1 MKWKSFLFIAV
12 FIYSCSSNETNKHK
26 INDSEAALILRNS
39 DTIIGQS
46 KIKNKIPKAYA
57 DKYYFKDR
65 KRMLVVANKFNESI
79 FIELKYATKDNFM
92 KRKLYD
98 TLKTAYLQ
106 LDVAQ
111 RLAKVQEELTKI
123 NPNYHLLVYDATR
136 PLSVQWEMWTALD
149 SIPVAERVN
158 FVSNPRNGSVHNYG
172 AAVDLTICDKNGKPI
187 DMGAGYDDIRK
198 IAYPSLEAFYLK
210 SGELSKKQ
218 VENRKL
224 LRKVMLSQGFR
235 NIPTEWWHFNACSRE
250 EAKIKYSIIQN
261 EF

>member
-1 MKWKSFLFIAV
+1 M
-12 FIYSCSSNETNKHK
+12 SCE
-26 INDSEAALILRNS
+26 
-39 DTIIGQS
+39 QS
-46 KIKNKIPKAYA
+46 KSPLKKEITTIKEVTPNKKPEVGEYLAVKNKTEILEP
-57 DKYYFKDR
+57 
-65 KRMLVVANKFNESI
+65 VNKFNKSI
-79 FIELKYATKDNFM
+79 FIELKYATNDNFM

-106 LDVAQ
+106 LEVAQ
-111 RLAKVQEELTKI
+111 RLAKVQDELTKI

-136 PLSVQWEMWTALD
+136 PLSVQWEMWKALD

-198 IAYPSLEAFYLK
+198 IAYPSLEAIYLK
-210 SGELSKKQ
+210 SGELSIKQ

-224 LRKVMLSQGFR
+224 LRKVMTSQGFR
-235 NIPTEWWHFNACSRE
+235 NIPTEWWHFNAFSRDE
-250 EAKIKYSIIQN
+250 CKKRFSVIEN

>member
-1 MKWKSFLFIAV
+1 MKWISFLVI
-12 FIYSCSSNETNKHK
+12 
-26 INDSEAALILRNS
+26 LILFFS
-39 DTIIGQS
+39 CEQS
-46 KIKNKIPKAYA
+46 KPRLEENHHTKTILSKTNNTSKVGEYVSVKNNIDILEP
-57 DKYYFKDR
+57 
-65 KRMLVVANKFNESI
+65 ANKFNKLI
-79 FIELKYATKDNFM
+79 LIELKYATKDNFM

-106 LDVAQ
+106 MEVAQ

-172 AAVDLTICDKNGKPI
+172 AAVDLTICDQNVKPL

-198 IAYPSLEAFYLK
+198 IAYPNLEAVYLK
-210 SGELSKKQ
+210 SGELSKTQ

-235 NIPTEWWHFNACSRE
+235 NIPTEWWHFNAFSRE
-250 EAKIKYSIIQN
+250 ECKKRFSVIEN

>member
-1 MKWKSFLFIAV
+1 MKWKSFFVIGILFL
-12 FIYSCSSNETNKHK
+12 SCEQSKPNLRPDQT
-26 INDSEAALILRNS
+26 SEVTKLKSTGKTKVGEYISVKNNS
-39 DTIIGQS
+39 DILE
-46 KIKNKIPKAYA
+46 P
-57 DKYYFKDR
+57 
-65 KRMLVVANKFNESI
+65 ANKFNTSI
-79 FIELKYATKDNFM
+79 FIELKYATEDNFM

-106 LDVAQ
+106 LEVAQ

-149 SIPVAERVN
+149 TIPVAERVN

-172 AAVDLTICDKNGKPI
+172 AAVDLTICDKNGKPL

-198 IAYPSLEAFYLK
+198 IAYPSLEAIYLK
-210 SGELSKKQ
+210 SGELSVKQ
-218 VENRKL
+218 VENRKI
-224 LRKVMLSQGFR
+224 LRKVMASQGFR

>member
-1 MKWKSFLFIAV
+1 MKWKSFFVIV
-12 FIYSCSSNETNKHK
+12 FFLISCEESKSSLKVDNKASKKELKTITKKVEEEYSSVKNNV
-26 INDSEAALILRNS
+26 DILE
-39 DTIIGQS
+39 
-46 KIKNKIPKAYA
+46 P
-57 DKYYFKDR
+57 
-65 KRMLVVANKFNESI
+65 ANKFNTSI
-79 FIELKYATKDNFM
+79 FIELKYASNDNFM

-111 RLAKVQEELTKI
+111 RLAKVQDELTKI

-149 SIPVAERVN
+149 SIPVSERVN

-172 AAVDLTICDKNGKPI
+172 AAVDLTICDKNGKPL

-198 IAYPSLEAFYLK
+198 IAYPNLESVYLK
-210 SGELSKKQ
+210 SGELSLKQ
-218 VENRKL
+218 VENRRL
-224 LRKVMLSQGFR
+224 LRKVMSSQGFR
-235 NIPTEWWHFNACSRE
+235 NIPTEWWHFNAFSRNE
-250 EAKIKYSIIQN
+250 CKKRFSVIEN

>member
-1 MKWKSFLFIAV
+1 MKWKSFFVIVVVLMSCEGSKSTLKKESRTIKDKTPNIKTEFGEYIAV
-12 FIYSCSSNETNKHK
+12 ENNM
-26 INDSEAALILRNS
+26 DILE
-39 DTIIGQS
+39 
-46 KIKNKIPKAYA
+46 P
-57 DKYYFKDR
+57 
-65 KRMLVVANKFNESI
+65 VNKFNKSI
-79 FIELKYATKDNFM
+79 FIELKYATNDNFM

-106 LDVAQ
+106 MEVAE

-172 AAVDLTICDKNGKPI
+172 AAVDLTICDKNGKPL

-198 IAYPSLEAFYLK
+198 IAYPSLEAIYLK

-218 VENRKL
+218 VDNRKL
-224 LRKVMLSQGFR
+224 LRKVMASQGFR
-235 NIPTEWWHFNACSRE
+235 NIPTEWWHFNAFSRDE
-250 EAKIKYSIIQN
+250 CKKRFSIIEN